1 MPDVVQ
7 GFAVADRIFTFD
19 RDDSAS
25 LGWGYLPLF
34 AFAALADLQVG
45 SETPALWDW
54 SFIGSLHSD
63 WHRGLRAMVAENP
76 GQRYFVHCYVQNTPV
91 KLVRAIADSGI
102 LSRRLP
108 PLSLQIMGCD
118 RYWDVVGQSWAVV
131 DIDHPSKTGMT
142 MRTIKALL
150 DGKKLITINAAVR
163 DSNLYHPSR
172 IETVNRKALRIS
184 QDFLTT
190 AYLPIP
196 NDIRRSYH
204 INGWLK
210 KLLS

>member
-1 MPDVVQ
+1 
-7 GFAVADRIFTFD
+7 
-19 RDDSAS
+19 
-25 LGWGYLPLF
+25 
-34 AFAALADLQVG
+34 
-45 SETPALWDW
+45 LWDW

-63 WHRGLRAMVAENP
+63 WHRVLRAMVAENP
-76 GQRYFVHCYVQNTPV
+76 GQRYFVHCYVQKTPM
-91 KLVRAIADSGI
+91 KLVRAIADPGI
-102 LSRRLP
+102 LSGRLP
-108 PLSLQIMGCD
+108 PLRSQIMGCD
-118 RYWDVVGQSWAVV
+118 RYRDVVGQSRAVV
-131 DIDHPSKTGMT
+131 DIDHPSKTGRT

-150 DGKKLITINAAVR
+150 DGKKLITTNAAVR
-163 DSNLYHPSR
+163 DSKLYYPSR